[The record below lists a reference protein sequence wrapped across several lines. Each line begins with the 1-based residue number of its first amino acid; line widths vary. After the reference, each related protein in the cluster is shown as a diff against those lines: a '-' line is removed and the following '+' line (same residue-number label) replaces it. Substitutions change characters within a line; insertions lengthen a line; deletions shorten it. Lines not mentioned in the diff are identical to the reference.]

1 MAIEKMNEL
10 RIHTIADLQLHVCHC
25 GKLFLALSLA
35 LSLALAL
42 ALALD
47 LALDLAL
54 ALAQALAQALG
65 LTQYMEIGG

>member
-35 LSLALAL
+35 LAL

-47 LALDLAL
+47 LDLDLDLDLAL
-54 ALAQALAQALG
+54 ALALGQALG
-65 LTQYMEIGG
+65 LTRYMEIGW